1 MKHHR
6 SLFIA
11 FATAVASLLTALTTL
26 VFAVA
31 IMTKR
36 KEVSTGKATIAPF
49 CCK

>member
-36 KEVSTGKATIAPF
+36 KEVSTGKATIAPS